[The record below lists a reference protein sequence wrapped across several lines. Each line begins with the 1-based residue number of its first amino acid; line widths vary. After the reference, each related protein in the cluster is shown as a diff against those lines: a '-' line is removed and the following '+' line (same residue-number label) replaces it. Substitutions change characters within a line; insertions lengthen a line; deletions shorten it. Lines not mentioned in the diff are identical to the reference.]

1 MSMTS
6 PSEIAESQHRKER
19 AMGIMIVIVSFLALY
34 NAVALN
40 VAIPEFLRFF
50 DASVSAV
57 QWIGIG
63 YTLVMGVVSPLAGY
77 FARALT
83 LRRYFIISIILFTV
97 FSLLSGFTNSIYVLI
112 VIRSLQG
119 LAGVALIP
127 TTMMAIYQYIP
138 RHKQPFFLTVQNM
151 SLSLGPAI
159 GPVIVGMLITV
170 ASWRWIFWFNVP
182 LGALAI
188 FLGMRSLPKEKAVK
202 KIHVDFP
209 SLFYAI
215 FGCFP
220 ILLAFSLSLN
230 WGFFSPRILSMLVGG
245 SILVFLF
252 VRRQLRLDQ
261 PILDFSILNNREY
274 TIALIGNVLIS
285 MALALGPFVFAVYFQ
300 MVQGYTPFEY
310 GLILLFPAIFSIG
323 GAPIAQMLYTRWSS
337 KKLILFA
344 WLFLAGGSIALSFL
358 KADTILMVSIGFV
371 CFRYLGIGL
380 MGMPITDHGMREL
393 SSEKSDDGSTL
404 INWSKLMM
412 TSFSLSIFT
421 LLYEVVVAKYE
432 MTASSIEAMVHGVDI
447 IFLTSGIACIL
458 GMLLSLKMKK
468 IVPENN

>member
-1 MSMTS
+1 MAS
-6 PSEIAESQHRKER
+6 PCEIVEIQQKKER
-19 AMGIMIVIVSFLALY
+19 AMGIMIVVVSFLALY

-50 DASVSAV
+50 DVSVSAV
-57 QWIGIG
+57 QWIGIS

-77 FARALT
+77 FVRLLT
-83 LRRYFIISIILFTV
+83 LRRYYIISIFLFTV
-97 FSLLSGFTNSIYVLI
+97 FSLLSGFTNSIYILI

-127 TTMMAIYQYIP
+127 TTMIAIYQYIP
-138 RHKQPFFLTVQNM
+138 RHRQPLFLTIQNM
-151 SLSLGPAI
+151 SLSLGPAV
-159 GPVIVGMLITV
+159 GPVIVGMLITF

-182 LGALAI
+182 FGALAI
-188 FLGMRSLPKEKAVK
+188 FLGLRSLPKEEAEKS
-202 KIHVDFP
+202 IYIDFP
-209 SLFYAI
+209 SLIYAV

-220 ILLAFSLSLN
+220 ILLAFSLSLD
-230 WGFFSPRILSMLVGG
+230 WGFFSPRILSMLIGG
-245 SILVFLF
+245 SFLVFLF
-252 VRRQLRLDQ
+252 VRRQLNLEQ
-261 PILDFSILNNREY
+261 PILDFHILKNREY
-274 TIALIGNVLIS
+274 TIALIGNVLLS
-285 MALALGPFVFAVYFQ
+285 MALALAPFTFAIYYQ

-310 GLILLFPAIFSIG
+310 GLILLIPAIFSIG
-323 GAPIAQMLYTRWSS
+323 GAPVAQILYARWSS

-358 KADTILMVSIGFV
+358 KAETILLVSISFV
-371 CFRYLGIGL
+371 CLRYVGIGL

-404 INWSKLMM
+404 INWSKLIM

-421 LLYEVVVAKYE
+421 LLYEIVVAKYE
-432 MTASSIEAMVHGVDI
+432 MTVSSIEAMVHGVDI

-458 GMLLSLKMKK
+458 GMLLSLKLKTVIPKK
-468 IVPENN
+468 